1 MPTPIN
7 KKMIQETPSYP
18 HAGTTCA
25 LKRQAL
31 HQSRS
36 RLSES
41 GRKWGQPRHQ
51 YAVGRAWIWRVD
63 TDLQEVDRRPGF
75 HITTCR
81 LRHPT
86 AGHALAPND
95 FSPPDKQYPNAG
107 FKPKTCQADNP
118 CPTSPPSSNPS
129 RTSCAKTLASM
140 ETPSAS
146 ANSPGCCFSKCSTRS
161 KKSWN

>member
-1 MPTPIN
+1 MPTGIN
-7 KKMIQETPSYP
+7 KKMIQETTCYP
-18 HAGTTCA
+18 HSVTTCA

-51 YAVGRAWIWRVD
+51 YAVGRVWIWSVD

-86 AGHALAPND
+86 ACHALAPND
-95 FSPPDKQYPNAG
+95 FSPADKQ
-107 FKPKTCQADNP
+107 